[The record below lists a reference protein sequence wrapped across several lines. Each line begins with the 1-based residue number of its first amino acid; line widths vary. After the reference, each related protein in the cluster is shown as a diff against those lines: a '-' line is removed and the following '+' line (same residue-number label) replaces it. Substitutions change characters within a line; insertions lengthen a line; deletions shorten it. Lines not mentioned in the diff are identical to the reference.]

1 MLKLIK
7 PAQEAQHQV
16 FCDATGEQL
25 SWCALFND
33 YYHSPESKICPV
45 VGCEIKFNTNYGAIM
60 DSLDPVEIHLSEE
73 VTLEFIKW
81 LREKY
86 PQSPFI
92 QELLQ
97 KEYFNDMGRLSIATV
112 VS

>member
-7 PAQEAQHQV
+7 PTQEAQYQV

-25 SWCALFND
+25 SWCALFNE
-33 YYHSPESKICPV
+33 YYHSKENRICPV
-45 VGCEIKFNTNYGAIM
+45 LGCTITFNNNYGTIM
-60 DSLDPVEIHLSEE
+60 DSLNPVEIHLSED
-73 VTLEFIKW
+73 VTKEFIKW
-81 LREKY
+81 FREKY

-97 KEYFNDMGRLSIATV
+97 KEYFNEQI
-112 VS
+112 